1 MKEQI
6 METLNVIGSFSG
18 LAAIVGMLWN
28 LVKIGAWKG
37 KIEEKIDGL
46 VLRINRADKET
57 ASIVLMQH
65 QQNITLTKLETKFD
79 TFETK
84 LDLLLDRKDK
94 SNKR

>member
-1 MKEQI
+1 
-6 METLNVIGSFSG
+6 METLNIIGSFSG
-18 LAAIVGMLWN
+18 LAAIVGMLWY

-46 VLRINRADKET
+46 VMRINKADKET
-57 ASIVLMQH
+57 ASIVMMQH

-94 SNKR
+94 SGKR